1 MMMMGLGLAFL
12 LLEEQTMMKDSID
25 IFVGCCHELQHIG
38 ILLMAVVVAL
48 GQRWRR

>member
-25 IFVGCCHELQHIG
+25 IFVGRCRESQHIG